1 MSRIKNKQTALLSIL
16 PLLVG
21 ILVTILY
28 GCVDN
33 KYIVDD
39 QRATNLSNTKYI
51 VYFLPRIES
60 NISTR
65 TLTPFPQY
73 CKAQIFAFSSDGNQQ
88 SIISPVYRSQEAGTL
103 SPTNTPMTL
112 IDGEYD
118 FYAISVKEDSLPPSF
133 KDNVASDLYN
143 NKDYLWCVVSN
154 QTIDQNA
161 ITIPITFNHVA
172 TQIIVNII
180 NKDSINPASQ
190 IVYATYSPPVISDS
204 VTWSLLTGVI
214 VPATSVSSIQ
224 DSMSIDS
231 FTTSCVMIPLS
242 AKADSLSY
250 QSYIQQ
256 ENGEY
261 QLCQVN
267 IPVPEDGYEAG
278 HSYEYDMIF
287 DADSLMLG
295 YVRVAAWNEV
305 TVSTDVEA
313 D

>member
-190 IVYATYSPPVISDS
+190 IVYATYSLALIYNPSILCPNPSKVPPYLLADVLLPIGVQSKFPRSISEVRIADIKRLP
-204 VTWSLLTGVI
+204 LLTL
-214 VPATSVSSIQ
+214 PANHASSLAFEI
-224 DSMSIDS
+224 
-231 FTTSCVMIPLS
+231 L
-242 AKADSLSY
+242 
-250 QSYIQQ
+250 
-256 ENGEY
+256 
-261 QLCQVN
+261 
-267 IPVPEDGYEAG
+267 
-278 HSYEYDMIF
+278 
-287 DADSLMLG
+287 
-295 YVRVAAWNEV
+295 
-305 TVSTDVEA
+305 
-313 D
+313 